1 MARQVNNLRLGERL
15 TDGLKYDAENI
26 SGAVKRCSLK
36 IEKSPVP
43 SQRIIYRLFGRCYKN
58 KSVLAD

>member
-15 TDGLKYDAENI
+15 IDGLKCDAENI
-26 SGAVKRCSLK
+26 SGAVKRYSLK

-43 SQRIIYRLFGRCYKN
+43 SRKIIFRLFGRRYKN